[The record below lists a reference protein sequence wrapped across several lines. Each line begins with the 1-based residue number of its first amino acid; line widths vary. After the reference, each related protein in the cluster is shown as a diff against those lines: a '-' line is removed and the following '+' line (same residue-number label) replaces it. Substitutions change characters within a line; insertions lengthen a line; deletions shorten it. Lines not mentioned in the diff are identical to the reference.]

1 MWYSFNELRSHNCIM
16 SFVLSNRGG
25 GKTYGSKMIGIKD
38 YLKDGQQFVYVRRLV
53 TEFDTI
59 HQFFD
64 DIINNGEFPNH
75 EFKTDN
81 KKGYIRPIGP
91 EGETGD
97 DNPNEWEVMCYFIPL
112 SVANK
117 YKSTP
122 YPKVTKIFFDEVI
135 IDTTGNQQYLK
146 NEPRILM
153 ELMSTI
159 IRKRSGVKFFGM
171 ANNVSLVN
179 PHFTFWNIKVNPNK
193 RFTKS
198 PDGQIVVELFKDTEF
213 IKEMESTEFGKLISR
228 TEYGKYAI
236 HNESLCDS
244 YAFICKRPSDMEYKC
259 GFIVEGQE
267 LHCWYDENSN
277 NYYVDRTGIG
287 SSNTKLF
294 SVTDQDHNPDV
305 KAIKSVRKK
314 PYIERLK
321 IYYNNNAVYYCD
333 ITIQQHFNTLL
344 KYI

>member
-38 YLKDGQQFVYVRRLV
+38 WIKNGQQFVYVRRLM
-53 TEFDTI
+53 TEFDTVA
-59 HQFFD
+59 QFFD
-64 DIINNGEFPNH
+64 DIIANEEFPEY
-75 EFKTDN
+75 EFKVESM
-81 KKGYIRPIGP
+81 KGFIRKITP
-91 EGETGD
+91 EDED
-97 DNPNEWEVMCYFIPL
+97 DNEWSVLCYFIPL

-122 YPKVTKIFFDEVI
+122 YPLVTKIFFDEVI
-135 IDTTGNQQYLK
+135 IDTTGNQTYLK

-179 PHFTFWNIKVNPNK
+179 PHFIFWGIKVNPHK

-198 PDGQIVVELFKDTEF
+198 PNGKIVVELFKDADF
-213 IKEMESTEFGKLISR
+213 IEEMEATEFGSLIAG

-236 HNESLCDS
+236 YNESLCDS
-244 YAFICKRPSDMEYKC
+244 DKFLMDRPSNLEYKC
-259 GFIVEGQE
+259 GFIVEGHE
-267 LHCWYDENSN
+267 IHCWYDLVQER
-277 NYYVDRTGIG
+277 YFVDNVGIG
-287 SSNTKLF
+287 NTNKRLY
-294 SVTDQDHNPDV
+294 SITEQDHTPNISSV
-305 KAIKSVRKK
+305 KIA
-314 PYIERLK
+314 RLK
-321 IYYNNNAVYYCD
+321 PVVKHLKLNYQHSNVYFANL
-333 ITIQQHFNTLL
+333 TIQQQFSILV